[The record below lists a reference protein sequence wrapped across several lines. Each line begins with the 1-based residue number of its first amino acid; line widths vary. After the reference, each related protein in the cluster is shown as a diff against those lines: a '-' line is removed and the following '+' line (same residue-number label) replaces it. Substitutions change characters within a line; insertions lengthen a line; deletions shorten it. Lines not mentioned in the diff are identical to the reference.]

1 MRRIIPA
8 ALGGPLVL
16 SLVVVTAWFLMGGS
30 DEGVQAKGGSGL
42 DPNVAG
48 IDVITTGN
56 TATSLG
62 TIDSCVEVPASQ
74 DPSCAETVCNDVDDD
89 GDTVID
95 DGLPACSTTE
105 DPNPVCGF
113 DIDVFLDDVPC
124 VDTAP
129 ADTVCDG
136 VYHNLGGLE
145 YRLIYDNTKLQVNA
159 TSHDWLITVS
169 GSVFDVGDC
178 SALGSPCPDTDGQ
191 LYVSHTGTGD
201 GIGEA
206 TAEPPGSLGVTDRH
220 TLEVVGGEGTY
231 VYLTLT
237 DLYLGG
243 FEPGVTEWTAEID
256 QVWDSN
262 YTPQYGIIAIAPA
275 TCATVPSP
283 TPTSTPTPT
292 LTPTPTATPPATP
305 TPPAP
310 AVAWMYSCYL
320 GASQPTEDA
329 LATISGDVLAAY
341 RLRPDQGYD
350 RWFPDR
356 PTVSTMTALNPY
368 DALFLLVTSGA
379 TWPQQP
385 SGEPPADAS
394 LVFGWNSVCYTG
406 QTKAAQSAT
415 QGIDGDFA
423 IVYTLAS
430 DQIWQRFVPAR
441 PEVSTLAQLD
451 SFTSV
456 LILVTEE
463 SGALWVFD
471 A

>member
-1 MRRIIPA
+1 MRRSISA
-8 ALGGPLVL
+8 ALGVSLVL
-16 SLVVVTAWFLMGGS
+16 SLVAVTAWFLMGGS
-30 DEGVQAKGGSGL
+30 DEGVQAQGGSGL
-42 DPNVAG
+42 DPNVVG

-62 TIDSCVEVPASQ
+62 TIDSCVEVGG
-74 DPSCAETVCNDVDDD
+74 V
-89 GDTVID
+89 G
-95 DGLPACSTTE
+95 ST
-105 DPNPVCGF
+105 F

-145 YRLIYDNTKLQVNA
+145 YRLIYDNTRLQVNA
-159 TSHDWLITVS
+159 TSHDWLTTVT
-169 GSVFDVGDC
+169 GTVFDVSDC
-178 SALGSPCPDTDGQ
+178 SGIPLPPNDVCPDTDGQ
-191 LYVSHTGTGD
+191 LYVSYLDTGA
-201 GIGEA
+201 EA
-206 TAEPPGSLGVTDRH
+206 TAEGPGSLGVIDRH
-220 TLEVVGGEGTY
+220 TLEVVGGEGTF

-237 DLYLGG
+237 SLELAGY
-243 FEPGVTEWTAEID
+243 EPAATQWQGEID
-256 QVWDSN
+256 QVWDAS
-262 YTPQYGIIAIAPA
+262 YAPQYGIITIAPA

-283 TPTSTPTPT
+283 TPTPTPTPT
-292 LTPTPTATPPATP
+292 LTPTPTATPTATP
-305 TPPAP
+305 TPTPPGP

-329 LATISGDVLAAY
+329 LATISGNVLAAY

-350 RWFPDR
+350 RWFPAR

-368 DALFLLVTSGA
+368 DALFLLVASDA

-385 SGEPPADAS
+385 SGEPPSDAS

-406 QTKAAQSAT
+406 QTKETETAT

-423 IVYTLAS
+423 IAYTLAP
-430 DQIWQRFVPAR
+430 DQVWQRFVPGR

-451 SFTSV
+451 SFTPV

-471 A
+471 PE

>member
-1 MRRIIPA
+1 
-8 ALGGPLVL
+8 VL
-16 SLVVVTAWFLMGGS
+16 
-30 DEGVQAKGGSGL
+30 
-42 DPNVAG
+42 
-48 IDVITTGN
+48 
-56 TATSLG
+56 
-62 TIDSCVEVPASQ
+62 
-74 DPSCAETVCNDVDDD
+74 
-89 GDTVID
+89 
-95 DGLPACSTTE
+95 
-105 DPNPVCGF
+105 
-113 DIDVFLDDVPC
+113 
-124 VDTAP
+124 
-129 ADTVCDG
+129 
-136 VYHNLGGLE
+136 
-145 YRLIYDNTKLQVNA
+145 
-159 TSHDWLITVS
+159 
-169 GSVFDVGDC
+169 
-178 SALGSPCPDTDGQ
+178 
-191 LYVSHTGTGD
+191 
-201 GIGEA
+201 
-206 TAEPPGSLGVTDRH
+206 DRH
-220 TLEVVGGEGTY
+220 TLQVVGGEGTY

-283 TPTSTPTPT
+283 TPTLTPT
-292 LTPTPTATPPATP
+292 LTPTPTTTPPATP